1 MRLTKKA
8 KAKPKSSGA
17 PGKTEAPS
25 QSYEDIIM
33 DQRDRLQ
40 QAEIAIGTLEEAL
53 TSERSKSGDLLTQIA
68 QNHAESNAWSERF
81 AEALRNQ
88 NSAEVLGLREANRI
102 MAVEIETLTKER
114 DLLREGLRKTKLM
127 KDQFG

>member
-1 MRLTKKA
+1 
-8 KAKPKSSGA
+8 
-17 PGKTEAPS
+17 
-25 QSYEDIIM
+25 M

-53 TSERSKSGDLLTQIA
+53 TSERSKSGNLLTQIA